1 MSKRRSF
8 NGEKFTG
15 RVQRCWIDGAG
26 TINHSSSHTIHRG
39 CCRHWWRG
47 IHGGSSACRPGW
59 PAIFV
64 APTVLVRESA
74 RSRVAVDSDDEYS
87 SGDRVCVDSWTW
99 RESVAC
105 RQSAQG
111 KLRTPLPGHYLTLK
125 PEGGGGRVGKVICKA
140 R

>member
-1 MSKRRSF
+1 MERNLPGVFSAAGLMVPDPSMIPPPIPFIDDVAGIGGAEYMVVLQR
-8 NGEKFTG
+8 GE
-15 RVQRCWIDGAG
+15 VDGANAN
-26 TINHSSSHTIHRG
+26 I
-39 CCRHWWRG
+39 
-47 IHGGSSACRPGW
+47 
-59 PAIFV
+59 V

-74 RSRVAVDSDDEYS
+74 RSRVAVDGDDGYS
-87 SGDRVCVDSWTW
+87 SDDRVCVDSWTW

>member
-1 MSKRRSF
+1 MERNLPGVFSAAGLMVPDPSIIPPPIPF
-8 NGEKFTG
+8 IEDVAGIG
-15 RVQRCWIDGAG
+15 GAEYMVA
-26 TINHSSSHTIHRG
+26 RQ
-39 CCRHWWRG
+39 
-47 IHGGSSACRPGW
+47 GGGAE
-59 PAIFV
+59 AANIV

-74 RSRVAVDSDDEYS
+74 RSRVAVDGDDEYS
-87 SGDRVCVDSWTW
+87 SDDRVCVDSWTW

-105 RQSAQG
+105 RQSAQR